1 MRGSWKMKKKSVVQ
15 WVASRKIRWPA
26 STYTSI
32 VGLFFAIAS
41 LQYVCVCDFF
51 YLFFRIW
58 SRPIWMGGVGN
69 QTQKKKPG
77 TLVKWITM
85 TVLFELKQLG
95 LKNYD
100 HYLFQRTCHH
110 RMSCCCKNFHTN
122 QGEKLSERNNELKA
136 FAFSRDH

>member
-1 MRGSWKMKKKSVVQ
+1 MKKKSVVQ

-32 VGLFFAIAS
+32 VGLFFRYCFTSIC
-41 LQYVCVCDFF
+41 VCVTFSICFLGF
-51 YLFFRIW
+51 GHALFEWVVWETEPR
-58 SRPIWMGGVGN
+58 
-69 QTQKKKPG
+69 KKPG

-100 HYLFQRTCHH
+100 HYLFHNVNSTLSADLRLK
-110 RMSCCCKNFHTN
+110 RNFYSHIYN
-122 QGEKLSERNNELKA
+122 HNETFIANKMT
-136 FAFSRDH
+136 